1 MDTAKRTGLD
11 PAKTASKAVVH
22 KTAETAGEL
31 IGDNFA
37 KEMVNP
43 KPPIDENSRNV
54 EKMNIPPEKRQEI
67 LNKFRQVL

>member
-11 PAKTASKAVVH
+11 PAKTTSKTVVH

-31 IGDNFA
+31 IGDKFA

-54 EKMNIPPEKRQEI
+54 EEMNIPPEKRQEI

>member
-11 PAKTASKAVVH
+11 PAKTASKTVVH

-31 IGDNFA
+31 IGDKFA

-54 EKMNIPPEKRQEI
+54 EEMNIPPEKRQEI

>member
-11 PAKTASKAVVH
+11 PAKTASKTVVH
-22 KTAETAGEL
+22 KTAEAAGEL
-31 IGDNFA
+31 IGDKFA

-54 EKMNIPPEKRQEI
+54 EEMNIPPEKRQEI